1 MAERSEAKSAKRS
14 FASKYF
20 NFYFWHE
27 ASLRSAFLAK
37 LKKTINW
44 KFFFAPLR
52 GKWPQKWSPGQ
63 FALLGDWLV
72 NDLQILLQKNEKRL
86 VFSVDMSKCPKN
98 VHLFWKMS
106 INKNFKVII
115 YRAKNIKTQILTY
128 TLYLTR
134 LQMSPNDIQ
143 LHPRS
148 SSIRLSLDRTFMIWN
163 LFLKIAISKFL
174 EKANFFL
181 GVPQNFWSRI
191 WIRH

>member
-1 MAERSEAKSAKRS
+1 
-14 FASKYF
+14 
-20 NFYFWHE
+20 
-27 ASLRSAFLAK
+27 
-37 LKKTINW
+37 
-44 KFFFAPLR
+44 
-52 GKWPQKWSPGQ
+52 
-63 FALLGDWLV
+63 
-72 NDLQILLQKNEKRL
+72 
-86 VFSVDMSKCPKN
+86 MSKCPKN

-174 EKANFFL
+174 EIANFFL
-181 GVPQNFWSRI
+181 KGTSKFLIPDLNSTLKSSSINWGQIPKNVNLSSSYSPKQTQEAIFEVTFPAGVNQKRPQNIERLIFTNLSVSFTNRV
-191 WIRH
+191 RSPVLCGLKDQ